1 MHGGLT
7 THRFIPSLG
16 QVYGEFRRFVND
28 AIRDGK
34 VRPEAVYA
42 PQLAQLE
49 KSLAASEQ
57 TASLQQLEVLR
68 EGLNAQVRRD
78 LVKHQVRTLTV
89 RGWFVGSFQEK
100 GRRD

>member
-1 MHGGLT
+1 M
-7 THRFIPSLG
+7 
-16 QVYGEFRRFVND
+16 YGEFRRFVND

-78 LVKHQVRTLTV
+78 LVKHQLRTLTM
-89 RGWFVGSFQEK
+89 RG
-100 GRRD
+100 